1 MLLSAITVLV
11 VVVQATGVAN
21 GEILR
26 KTMFLSF
33 MQNKSLSHNGFKVKP
48 HALAIYYYISNMCD
62 QHILQL
68 SMS

>member
-1 MLLSAITVLV
+1 
-11 VVVQATGVAN
+11 
-21 GEILR
+21 
-26 KTMFLSF
+26 MFLSF

-68 SMS
+68 SMSWNTMQKTLAFIFHSPDDIDTWQFWK